1 MEIMTSPYKNAAD
14 SPSRQLLYELSRL
27 GISNQENFYARLD
40 RESKE
45 REAVHREALA
55 AAAAEHDRIR
65 RNAENEREKLEL
77 QLQAE
82 QRRREEEERKELEK
96 IRQERAEREIAEKR
110 REIERAKT
118 AELEARRLDEA
129 RRAAAAAASAA
140 KADKERRDAE
150 AAETARQLKEAQDA
164 RAREKDEAKH
174 AEKRAKDAALLAQK
188 KANEQLDLQNSQ
200 ASLAAQPIRKPTRNP
215 QREAEHQRYV
225 EIHQNLK
232 KLRKFM
238 MAEAQKQPAF
248 KQRMGDLRREIKKCV
263 GQLIEG
269 KGVNKVPLSQLMA
282 VFREAAQVPEPRV
295 DVSLFLAS
303 RPQQADT
310 QAPALLLYLLNILA
324 KAVVSQFIDEGGVS
338 PKSADPVGIVA
349 SHIFSI
355 GEFRWQGLSL
365 IDILIAKMHVVCPVI
380 WGIYGDESTT
390 EGKLRIGWWQ
400 EEKNTNSPTW
410 VSSQEHNQR
419 MTGLGAGFAA
429 LAMRNYEKAKLDNP
443 YPNVH
448 YWKALAAIINVPPA
462 EITQTHF
469 VVLKAMIE
477 NYETRFLEFYGDAA
491 LAVLRVALL
500 EFPSRGQ
507 QQSVAAKALAGLA
520 DVFRLTKKLNL

>member
-1 MEIMTSPYKNAAD
+1 MLLRDARVHSSTPHLVDESSAMEIMTSPYKNAAD

-269 KGVNKVPLSQLMA
+269 KGVNKVP
-282 VFREAAQVPEPRV
+282 VR
-295 DVSLFLAS
+295 
-303 RPQQADT
+303 
-310 QAPALLLYLLNILA
+310 
-324 KAVVSQFIDEGGVS
+324 S
-338 PKSADPVGIVA
+338 PKSFQRRISLTTQTS
-349 SHIFSI
+349 SHSSWPSLEKRLKSPNQESTLACSLPPDHSRQTPKLLRSCSIFST
-355 GEFRWQGLSL
+355 SL
-365 IDILIAKMHVVCPVI
+365 PKPSYL
-380 WGIYGDESTT
+380 
-390 EGKLRIGWWQ
+390 
-400 EEKNTNSPTW
+400 NSLM
-410 VSSQEHNQR
+410 R
-419 MTGLGAGFAA
+419 AA
-429 LAMRNYEKAKLDNP
+429 SRLK
-443 YPNVH
+443 
-448 YWKALAAIINVPPA
+448 
-462 EITQTHF
+462 
-469 VVLKAMIE
+469 VL
-477 NYETRFLEFYGDAA
+477 T
-491 LAVLRVALL
+491 
-500 EFPSRGQ
+500 P
-507 QQSVAAKALAGLA
+507 
-520 DVFRLTKKLNL
+520 